1 MTPKP
6 NSSTTNGSRELGR
19 LIMQLK
25 RLERQPHTFGQAG
38 TLSPSEIHT
47 IDAIGIDAP
56 VLMSELA
63 TRLGVTKGAI
73 TQLVQRLEGK
83 NLVARTAH
91 PEDARSTL
99 LSLTSLGEEAY
110 KAHLAVNLQFYD
122 RLQSKLTS
130 EEIAAF
136 EKSLV
141 ILNDM
146 LEP

>member
-6 NSSTTNGSRELGR
+6 NSSTTNGSRELGK

-47 IDAIGIDAP
+47 IDAIGIDSP

-73 TQLVQRLEGK
+73 TQIIQRLEGK
-83 NLVARTAH
+83 SLVARAVH

-110 KAHLAVNLQFYD
+110 KTHLAVNHQFYD
-122 RLQSKLTS
+122 RLRSQLTQQ
-130 EEIAAF
+130 EIAAF

>member
-1 MTPKP
+1 
-6 NSSTTNGSRELGR
+6 
-19 LIMQLK
+19 MQLK

-63 TRLGVTKGAI
+63 SRLGVTKGAI
-73 TQLVQRLEGK
+73 TQLFQRLESK
-83 NLVARTAH
+83 NLVTRASH
-91 PEDARSTL
+91 PEDARATL

-110 KAHLAVNLQFYD
+110 TAHLAVNHQFYD
-122 RLQSKLTS
+122 RLRAQLTQ

-136 EKSLV
+136 EKSLI